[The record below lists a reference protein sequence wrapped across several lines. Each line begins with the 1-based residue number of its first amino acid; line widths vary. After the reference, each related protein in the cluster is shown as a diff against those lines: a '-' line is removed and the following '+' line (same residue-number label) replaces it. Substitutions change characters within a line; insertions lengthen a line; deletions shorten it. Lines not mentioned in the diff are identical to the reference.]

1 LNTTKK
7 GVRRGRQRYW
17 CKDCKTKFEITQ
29 KTVKIRRTE
38 KLWNKYVFGKQTL
51 RELSEQTGKSKLS
64 IKNNFRSIKLPLKKH
79 NPHNIH
85 LVVDSSFFG
94 KKDTEQW
101 GVVVFRDALK
111 KENLWWKFINEEK
124 ISYYQTG
131 RKFLEEKGYKI
142 LSTTCDGFRGLVK
155 TFDNYPVQFCHFH
168 QKQIMRRYVT
178 KNPRL
183 EAGIDLKE
191 VVEMLG
197 ELPEDEFKKYL
208 TAYINHHRDF
218 LNEKTTDPFTGK
230 KSYTHRRLRS
240 AIRSLQT
247 NLPNL
252 FTYQKYPNLKIPVTT
267 NSLESHF
274 SHIKDVVRIHRG
286 LKRKTKEKLIKTI
299 LLNSSIVK
307 KIS

>member
-1 LNTTKK
+1 MCVDK
-7 GVRRGRQRYW
+7 VIHY
-17 CKDCKTKFEITQ
+17 KDCKTKFEITQ
-29 KTVKIRRTE
+29 KTAKTRRTE
-38 KLWNKYVFGKQTL
+38 KLWNRYIFGKQTL
-51 RELSEQTGKSKLS
+51 RELSEQTGRSKLS
-64 IKNNFRSIKLPLKKH
+64 IRNNFQLIKLPNKKH
-79 NPHNIH
+79 NPRSIH

-94 KKDTEQW
+94 KKDTQQW
-101 GVVVFRDALK
+101 GVVVFRDTLK
-111 KENLWWKFINEEK
+111 KENLWWRFINEEK
-124 ISYYQTG
+124 VSHYQKG
-131 RKFLEEKGYKI
+131 LKFLEEKGYEI

-155 TFDNYPVQFCHFH
+155 TFDNHPVQFCHFH

-183 EAGIDLKE
+183 VAGIELKE

-197 ELPEDEFKKYL
+197 ELPEIEFREYL

-218 LNEKTTDPFTGK
+218 LNEQTVEPFTGK
-230 KSYTHRRLRS
+230 KSYTHKRLRS

-252 FTYQKYPNLKIPVTT
+252 FTYEKYSNRKIPTTT

-274 SHIKDVVRIHRG
+274 SHIKDIVRIHRG
-286 LKRKTKEKLIKTI
+286 LKRKMKEKLLKTI